1 MRKILTSV
9 LGVAGLLAVVM
20 ALASSPATAAKAVVT
35 ITTDDTP
42 GTSTVSWE
50 TQGDC
55 DPGSGTSGA
64 SGSASATVTATTPG
78 GDTGDVQQIGVVTD
92 TICNY
97 EYKYSFVN
105 AAGTSCAV
113 ELSGTTL
120 ETGVC
125 TIKAKVIVTIVGAV
139 DTAEELCTQGDL
151 DDDVAGCDD
160 DDDDLETVK
169 RSDRNDGAVSKT
181 EFTVTAT
188 VAGDDPNENCAGDS
202 ADSETG
208 DDDVNT
214 AALSLVRTTFDAGT
228 CEYDITA
235 ALPAGFVADDDS
247 NVEEDV
253 APAEDRA
260 DDNDADTDEDNIED
274 NQELTV
280 SVASV
285 NVYLVQ
291 NVTGDAGGASAA
303 YSGFES
309 SCGGPDELNLPGNLK
324 AKRSGPSSTS
334 GIYSTD
340 GVTLVELRSGR
351 YNITAALNDDKTDYT
366 ARTSYVL
373 DAEGETCTASADIDD
388 VPGNCTVTSTS
399 PLALVEAGEAALI
412 EYTIDCSVPV
422 EPEAPADTS
431 TDDMDD
437 GAADD
442 MDDGAADDMDDGAAD
457 DMDDGAAD
465 DMDDMDDVD
474 VVLTQDQIDAFCRSV
489 DPEPLPDGFIG
500 PDPDCPTG

>member
-9 LGVAGLLAVVM
+9 LSVAGLLAVVM

-78 GDTGDVQQIGVVTD
+78 GDTGATQQIGIVTD

-97 EYKYSFVN
+97 DYKYSFVN

-125 TIKAKVIVTIVGAV
+125 TIKAKVIVTIVGA
-139 DTAEELCTQGDL
+139 A
-151 DDDVAGCDD
+151 DVAEQLCSAADITTADTDD
-160 DDDDLETVK
+160 SPCGTNDGARTVTEGETVK
-169 RSDRNDGAVSKT
+169 VAEERNNRNDGAVSKT
-181 EFTVTAT
+181 SFTVTAT

-202 ADSETG
+202 ADSKTG
-208 DDDVNT
+208 DDGANT

-228 CEYDITA
+228 VVCEYDITA
-235 ALPAGFVADDDS
+235 ALAVGFVADDDS
-247 NVEEDV
+247 NVVEGV

-260 DDNDADTDEDNIED
+260 DDDDDDTDEDNID
-274 NQELTV
+274 DAQTLTV
-280 SVASV
+280 AVGSV

-291 NVTGDAGGASAA
+291 NVMGDAGGASAS
-303 YSGFES
+303 YEGFNS
-309 SCGGPDELNLPGNLK
+309 SCGGPDDLNLPDQLD
-324 AKRSGPSSTS
+324 ALTSGPSSTS

-351 YNITAALNDDKTDYT
+351 YNITAVVNADKSDFT
-366 ARTSYVL
+366 AMTSYVL
-373 DAEGETCTASADIDD
+373 DAKGETCVASAKIDN
-388 VPGNCTVTSTS
+388 VPGHCTVTSTS
-399 PLALVEAGEAALI
+399 PLALVDAGEAALI
-412 EYTIDCSVPV
+412 EYTIDCTVPV
-422 EPEAPADTS
+422 APEPPADT
-431 TDDMDD
+431 
-437 GAADD
+437 GADD
-442 MDDGAADDMDDGAAD
+442 MDDGGADDMDDGGAD
-457 DMDDGAAD
+457 DMDDGGAD
-465 DMDDMDDVD
+465 DMDDMGPPEDV
-474 VVLTQDQIDAFCRSV
+474 A
-489 DPEPLPDGFIG
+489 
-500 PDPDCPTG
+500 TG